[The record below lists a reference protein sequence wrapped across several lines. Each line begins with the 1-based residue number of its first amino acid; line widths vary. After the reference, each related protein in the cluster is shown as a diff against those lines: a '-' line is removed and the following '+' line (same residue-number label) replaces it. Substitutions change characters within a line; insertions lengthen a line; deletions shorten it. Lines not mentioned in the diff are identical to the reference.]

1 MNKAE
6 KLKHLI
12 ALAKESN
19 QKCFSELTDEQKY
32 AVMFLSDYRP
42 ARWEANKIKYDRNS
56 SKVVLAGSYVETNK
70 ALKSLDPS
78 AKGINASSILVL
90 IDEVLPVY
98 EETDFLTA
106 LLSDDKIPRKKGEF
120 AHLPELEKQKPSL
133 NKEETYRG
141 IGMTIASLHVA
152 ITKDLELTPTEKAI
166 HYAIHRDKETFKSL
180 CNSLGLPSTTIIN
193 LEPEYKRY
201 VKGTISYEETGSAM
215 SYLATYIY
223 FASLGI
229 KLKARKNVTI

>member
-70 ALKSLDPS
+70 ALKSLDPD

-90 IDEVLPVY
+90 IDEVLPAY

-106 LLSDDKIPRKKGEF
+106 LVSDDKIPRKKGEF

-152 ITKDLELTPTEKAI
+152 ITKGLELTPTEKAI

-180 CNSLGLPSTTIIN
+180 CSSLGLPSTTIIN
-193 LEPEYKRY
+193 LEPEYERY
-201 VKGTISYEETGSAM
+201 VRGTLSYEETGSAA

-229 KLKARKNVTI
+229 KLKAKVKE